1 MAIPKIIEIQQGKV
15 VINETIL
22 VIPEFKALYEKSGL
36 PPFQYLWAK
45 HDPQSPYQNYD
56 PFEIDE
62 KIQADIVEHVDI
74 NDLLFFKANKRCE
87 ELYYSPIRKILLG
100 AKAAIEKVSF
110 YFTAMDITDGRDG
123 NLTQVV
129 NSVKSLDPLIK
140 AYSAAEIAY
149 SKEIQRNRADSMS
162 AVDEDAPDDY

>member
-15 VINETIL
+15 VLNETIL
-22 VIPEFKALYEKSGL
+22 VIPEFKQLYEAKGL
-36 PPFQYLWAK
+36 LPFQYLWAK

-56 PFEIDE
+56 AFEVDE
-62 KIQADIVEHVDI
+62 KIQADIPEHIDT

-87 ELYYSPIRKILLG
+87 ELYYSAIRKILNG
-100 AKAAIEKVSF
+100 AKAAVEKVSF
-110 YFTAMDITDGRDG
+110 HFTTMEVTDGRDG

-129 NSVKSLDPLIK
+129 NSIKSLEPLIK
-140 AYSAAEIAY
+140 GYESAETAYT
-149 SKEIQRNRADSMS
+149 KEIQRNRADSIS

>member
-22 VIPEFKALYEKSGL
+22 VIPEFKELYTSKGL
-36 PPFQYLWAK
+36 LPFQYLWAK

-56 PFEIDE
+56 AFEIDE
-62 KIQADIVEHVDI
+62 KIQADIPERIDI
-74 NDLLFFKANKRCE
+74 NDPLFFKANRRCE
-87 ELYYSPIRKILLG
+87 ELYYSAIRKILNG
-100 AKAAIEKVSF
+100 AKAAVEKVSF
-110 YFTAMDITDGRDG
+110 HFTTMEVTDGRDG

-129 NSVKSLDPLIK
+129 NSIKSLEPLIK
-140 AYSAAEIAY
+140 GYESAETAYT
-149 SKEIQRNRADSMS
+149 KEVQRNRADSIS

>member
-36 PPFQYLWAK
+36 LPFQYLWGK

-56 PFEIDE
+56 AFEIDE
-62 KIQADIVEHVDI
+62 KIQADIPEHIDI
-74 NDLLFFKANKRCE
+74 NDPLFFKANRRCE
-87 ELYYSPIRKILLG
+87 ELYHSPIRKLLSG
-100 AKAAIEKVSF
+100 AKAAVEKVSF
-110 YFTAMDITDGRDG
+110 YFTTMDVTDGRDG

-140 AYSAAEIAY
+140 GYESAETAYT
-149 SKEIQRNRADSMS
+149 KEVQRNRADSMS